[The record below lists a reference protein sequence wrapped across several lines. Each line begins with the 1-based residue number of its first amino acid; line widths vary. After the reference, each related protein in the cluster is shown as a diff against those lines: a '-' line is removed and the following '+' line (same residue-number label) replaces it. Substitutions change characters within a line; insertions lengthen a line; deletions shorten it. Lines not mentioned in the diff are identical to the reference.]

1 MNSGPPYQPTTNMSS
16 SPIRKDVNVVF
27 IAVGILTLL
36 CLMMFCVGAV
46 AATGAITT
54 LLVRPRS
61 AHVVS
66 KATQLKAQAP
76 LQVTRITTTPA
87 VTLTP
92 LPTVS
97 TPTVVASAT
106 TTPTPEAARPL
117 TVTQVSSV
125 TQELTAR
132 QIRIFE
138 SLWEIVNTNYIYPDF
153 HGLDWKALRL
163 TTLAQIKQGIDDEQ
177 FYDLMRSA
185 IDRLNDNHSSF
196 LSPQEAVAEQKDYQ
210 GTGSYTGIG
219 IISDFNLDKHYAY
232 VLQVLQGSPAEA
244 AGIRAHDHIVSI
256 NGQPSVLEN
265 GDTNMPLLHGPVGSA
280 VTITV
285 SAQNGYTRTLVINRA
300 PLSMTTP
307 VEFHVITGTKRI
319 GYLMIPTFFED
330 NVGDEVQSALSAMM
344 AKSRL
349 DGLII
354 DLRINGGGAYP
365 VLMRSLGFFT
375 MGKVGSLTNR
385 EGAIRTMIVKPEAVG
400 NSQTVPIMVLTG
412 HSTASYAEVFAGI
425 LRAMGRARLVG
436 QKTGGNIET
445 LHAHDFEDGS
455 LAWIAEETFKLPN
468 GRNWEGE
475 GLTPDIAVNKGWDE
489 ITEDDDPVLTTALK
503 AFK

>member
-1 MNSGPPYQPTTNMSS
+1 
-16 SPIRKDVNVVF
+16 
-27 IAVGILTLL
+27 
-36 CLMMFCVGAV
+36 
-46 AATGAITT
+46 
-54 LLVRPRS
+54 
-61 AHVVS
+61 
-66 KATQLKAQAP
+66 
-76 LQVTRITTTPA
+76 
-87 VTLTP
+87 
-92 LPTVS
+92 
-97 TPTVVASAT
+97 
-106 TTPTPEAARPL
+106 
-117 TVTQVSSV
+117 
-125 TQELTAR
+125 
-132 QIRIFE
+132 
-138 SLWEIVNTNYIYPDF
+138 
-153 HGLDWKALRL
+153 
-163 TTLAQIKQGIDDEQ
+163 
-177 FYDLMRSA
+177 
-185 IDRLNDNHSSF
+185 
-196 LSPQEAVAEQKDYQ
+196 
-210 GTGSYTGIG
+210 
-219 IISDFNLDKHYAY
+219 
-232 VLQVLQGSPAEA
+232 
-244 AGIRAHDHIVSI
+244 
-256 NGQPSVLEN
+256 
-265 GDTNMPLLHGPVGSA
+265 MPLLHGPVGSA

-319 GYLMIPTFFED
+319 GYLMIPTLFED

-475 GLTPDIAVNKGWDE
+475 GLTPDIAVNRGWDE